1 MSIFGR
7 TKSQI
12 VHNLRYGISGI
23 NVDVMIYKYK
33 SIRYLTII
41 TKYVLIIDTL
51 HIPTSPNVFV
61 GDFVGEIEDPSGK
74 KEVRTPLGPSY
85 SNP

>member
-1 MSIFGR
+1 M
-7 TKSQI
+7 
-12 VHNLRYGISGI
+12 
-23 NVDVMIYKYK
+23 
-33 SIRYLTII
+33 
-41 TKYVLIIDTL
+41 YVLIIDTI
-51 HIPTSPNVFV
+51 HIPTSPNVLV